1 MGSRPAPAPTCPH
14 SSLESPFLLTLRMG
28 RAIGAVPAAR
38 DGGLWA
44 GSDAH
49 TAEAPVVLAWT
60 EGSWGDPQVS
70 SLMGCSCW
78 PFSGLGWSPL
88 SCGHPVCP
96 VDRPAGRA
104 QTPRLPT
111 SASPAVLCDWAVSHR
126 AEILP
131 QVGKASVGATSELA
145 ATSTSITPLPLG
157 PHTPGRSRGTVPD
170 RVGAGASDIRGALQP
185 EHPTISAGRRCLVE

>member
-14 SSLESPFLLTLRMG
+14 SSLESPLLLTLGMG
-28 RAIGAVPAAR
+28 RAVDAVPDAR

-60 EGSWGDPQVS
+60 EGSWSHPQIP

-78 PFSGLGWSPL
+78 LFSGLGWSPL

-96 VDRPAGRA
+96 VDRPDGRA

-111 SASPAVLCDWAVSHR
+111 SASPAVLCDWAVSHWV
-126 AEILP
+126 EILP
-131 QVGKASVGATSELA
+131 QVGKASMDATGELVT
-145 ATSTSITPLPLG
+145 TSASITPLPLG
-157 PHTPGRSRGTVPD
+157 PHTPGRSHGTV
-170 RVGAGASDIRGALQP
+170 
-185 EHPTISAGRRCLVE
+185 